1 MPNAE
6 NDAGDLDLPGMWE
19 RADFEGGD
27 PDERSYAERER
38 QRKREAAVQA
48 MIAKGYT
55 RERAEYLLF
64 EVVGKALTRVLPPNN

>member
-1 MPNAE
+1 MTESAE
-6 NDAGDLDLPGMWE
+6 NDAPDSDLPGMWE

-27 PDERSYAERER
+27 PDERSYAER
-38 QRKREAAVQA
+38 KREAAVRA

-64 EVVGKALTRVLPPNN
+64 EVVGKTLTHVFPPEVRD

>member
-1 MPNAE
+1 MSHNAE
-6 NDAGDLDLPGMWE
+6 NDADLPGMWE

-38 QRKREAAVQA
+38 ARKREAAVQA

-55 RERAEYLLF
+55 RERAEHLLF
-64 EVVGKALTRVLPPNN
+64 EVVGKALTRVTPPGEHP